1 LCRNFQPIG
10 LYCSLNLGV
19 SGLVQ
24 DEASVAYLREN
35 HKIGDI
41 ISVEVD
47 EDFDFSAAKET
58 RSRPVVQLVIPGR

>member
-1 LCRNFQPIG
+1 
-10 LYCSLNLGV
+10 LNLGV

-24 DEASVAYLREN
+24 EEASVAYLREN

-41 ISVEVD
+41 ISVEVN
-47 EDFDFSAAKET
+47 EEYDFSASKET

>member
-1 LCRNFQPIG
+1 M
-10 LYCSLNLGV
+10 
-19 SGLVQ
+19 Q

-47 EDFDFSAAKET
+47 EEFDLSASKET

>member
-1 LCRNFQPIG
+1 
-10 LYCSLNLGV
+10 V

-47 EDFDFSAAKET
+47 EDFEFSSAKET
-58 RSRPVVQLVIPGR
+58 RTRAVVQLVISGR